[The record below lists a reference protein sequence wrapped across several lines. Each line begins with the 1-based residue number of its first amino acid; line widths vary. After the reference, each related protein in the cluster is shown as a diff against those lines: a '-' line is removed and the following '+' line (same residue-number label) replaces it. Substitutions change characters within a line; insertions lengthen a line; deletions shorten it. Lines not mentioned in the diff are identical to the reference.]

1 MTAPTDRTLRGWSQR
16 VGRTLLAQRT
26 TLTTAE
32 SCTGGWISKVLTDV
46 PGSSAWFQMGFVT
59 YSNEAKTSLL
69 GVSSRLLRRDGAVSE
84 SVVAQMAKG
93 ALRAARADMA
103 VAVSGVAGPAGGT
116 PEKPVG
122 TVWIAVARRVGR
134 AVTVETIHCRFAGDR
149 EVVRRRTVARALKAV
164 LSV

>member
-1 MTAPTDRTLRGWSQR
+1 MTAPTDRTLRGWSRR

>member
-16 VGRTLLAQRT
+16 VGRALLAQRA

-46 PGSSAWFQMGFVT
+46 PGSSVWFQMGFVT

-93 ALRAARADMA
+93 ALRAARADIA

-122 TVWIAVARRVGR
+122 TVWIAVARRMGR
-134 AVTVETIHCRFAGDR
+134 AVTVETIHCRFTGDR

-164 LSV
+164 LAV